1 MEADSYDDEDS
12 LRARLHELLVEH
24 RDLDDSISALAQGAA
39 FDQLQIQRLKRK
51 KLHLKDE
58 ISRIQDRLVPDI
70 SA

>member
-1 MEADSYDDEDS
+1 MEADSDDDENS

-24 RDLDDSISALAQGAA
+24 RDLDDSISALTQGTA
-39 FDQLQIQRLKRK
+39 FNQLQIQRLKRK

-70 SA
+70 IA